1 MAPYIPL
8 LRRETLEEKEEVLN
22 KFQNKMKYF
31 ELELESRGTTYFG
44 GQEHPK
50 MLDYMMWPW
59 LERAEI
65 IPLIDERLELLPK
78 SSFPLLV
85 TTGRNLSF
93 LTLEMSFLW

>member
-1 MAPYIPL
+1 
-8 LRRETLEEKEEVLN
+8 
-22 KFQNKMKYF
+22 MKYF

-65 IPLIDERLELLPK
+65 IPLIDDRLELLPK

-85 TTGRNLSF
+85 TLLISYQGQQTLVFCPNYNVYLSPLF
-93 LTLEMSFLW
+93 F